1 MPPVANHSCGSWGRI
16 PPAQLLR
23 VWVLLDQTA
32 HIQIHNLPHAHATY
46 DLSSLITL
54 STSLCPQSLSMKPTS
69 WGCQND
75 RMQGKGLEQWLARG
89 KERLNKHPLLLYL
102 IITWQS
108 LKEGCKEVDIPLKPH
123 QACASLHGGIMIV
136 LSVTSSGRQCHWSPE
151 PWWDH
156 QGRIAANYQQKT
168 RQTKKYGYLL
178 WPPRLLLRVQ
188 PEVFSR
194 WASIC
199 KKTQC
204 AFSLNTPVYSLP
216 NMAPPKTG
224 PSTAAPT
231 TSLGTFGF

>member
-16 PPAQLLR
+16 PQLLR
-23 VWVLLDQTA
+23 VWVLLDQTT
-32 HIQIHNLPHAHATY
+32 HIQTHNSPHAHATY

-75 RMQGKGLEQWLARG
+75 RMQGKGLEQWLAHG
-89 KERLNKHPLLLYL
+89 KGRLNKHPLLLYL
-102 IITWQS
+102 IFTWQS

-123 QACASLHGGIMIV
+123 QACASCMGASWLFYWSPVVIV
-136 LSVTSSGRQCHWSPE
+136 SATGPE

-156 QGRIAANYQQKT
+156 RRRIAANYQQKT

-188 PEVFSR
+188 PEVFSG

-216 NMAPPKTG
+216 NMAPPKAG
-224 PSTAAPT
+224 PSTTAPT